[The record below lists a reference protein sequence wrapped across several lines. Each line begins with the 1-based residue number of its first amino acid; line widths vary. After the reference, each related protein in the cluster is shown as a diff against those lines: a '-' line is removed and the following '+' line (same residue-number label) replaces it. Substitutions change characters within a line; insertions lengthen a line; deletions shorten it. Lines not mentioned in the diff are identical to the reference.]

1 MCIQIQLKVCIFQD
15 ESIFNLIYVTLR
27 KQFFGPK
34 KNFFDIQSKK
44 KFLKIEE
51 SFINSNKFCLM

>member
-27 KQFFGPK
+27 KQFFEPK
-34 KNFFDIQSKK
+34 KNFFDIQSKENFSKLK
-44 KFLKIEE
+44 KVL
-51 SFINSNKFCLM
+51 FIQKNFV